1 MKITHLE
8 GIMVSEKYQGT
19 GLSTEILR
27 RAVAGSD
34 VLAFHTQSKRMLGL
48 GRRLAKEDVS
58 LAMEVAEVIHTR
70 DQDGLIDRR
79 RYGGSC
85 LYGDSARFAES
96 AIEEGDW
103 QKGDA
108 YIFAGKVR

>member
-34 VLAFHTQSKRMLGL
+34 VLAFHTQSKKMIGL
-48 GRRLAKEDVS
+48 ARRVATEDLELAI
-58 LAMEVAEVIHTR
+58 EVADDIGTR
-70 DQDGLIDRR
+70 NREGLIDVK

-85 LYGDSARFAES
+85 LYGDKARFAES

-103 QKGDA
+103 QQGDA
-108 YIFAGKVR
+108 RIFAGRVK